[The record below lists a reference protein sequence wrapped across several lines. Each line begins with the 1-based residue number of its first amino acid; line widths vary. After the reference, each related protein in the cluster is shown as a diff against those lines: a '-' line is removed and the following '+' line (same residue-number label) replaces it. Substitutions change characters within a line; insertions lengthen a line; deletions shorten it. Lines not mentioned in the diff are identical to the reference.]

1 MDPTSPN
8 HPSESKREERRQY
21 SRTKVAVAV
30 ELQSGKASTPLRVKT
45 ADLSIGG
52 LYVEMMFTLEVGTKL
67 KIVLWINDVKVSTGG
82 VVVTRDL
89 QVGNGI
95 DFTDMA
101 PEDRVR
107 LEQFLAVAGNPQ
119 SPDSINQNQRQ
130 EES

>member
-1 MDPTSPN
+1 MEPTNPN
-8 HPSESKREERRQY
+8 HPSESKREERRQN

-30 ELQSGKASTPLRVKT
+30 ELQSDKPSTPLRVKT

-67 KIVLWINDVKVSTGG
+67 KVVLWINDVKLSIGG
-82 VVVTRDL
+82 LVVTRDL

-95 DFTDMA
+95 DFADMA

-107 LEQFLAVAGNPQ
+107 LEQFLAVAETPQ